1 MGYHRRPTYLS
12 LARYHHH
19 KILST
24 SQPIEHPARMSSQ
37 TPSSQH
43 TRLKDFSVESQ
54 RKAFIAEQES
64 ERAAAE
70 NRRTSRR
77 ITKATSRNG
86 VDPIQMSGM
95 MSRLDDDDSIGSCSI
110 GSEES
115 FYLGIERADYTS
127 PDNLEMYG
135 ESQDFV
141 AKEDRLGIGRVKIWE
156 DKSHD
161 VVFHEEGSSLYTYM
175 TGGKDEKYASCTSK
189 KDVLV
194 ALPLVVDGI
203 NYKRGLNGEM
213 DHSQVYQQ
221 DAAEGKMFINKM
233 LEGSSAAGDDTV
245 ADVVNQPA
253 STPARV
259 QSNTPFTTPRTDAK
273 TRGGHYPTI
282 SPMTLF
288 SPYIGQTSNGEDNTI
303 RQLRER
309 EIRKDAT
316 NEAKHQYDEKI
327 DKLQELLLTCTSSE
341 NNFSVS
347 ELKKQMNDIIKSGS

>member
-1 MGYHRRPTYLS
+1 
-12 LARYHHH
+12 
-19 KILST
+19 
-24 SQPIEHPARMSSQ
+24 MSSQ

-54 RKAFIAEQES
+54 RRAFIAEQEN

-70 NRRTSRR
+70 SRRTSRR

-95 MSRLDDDDSIGSCSI
+95 MSRLDDDDSVGSCSI

-115 FYLGIERADYTS
+115 FYVGIERADYTS

-135 ESQDFV
+135 ESQDYV

-161 VVFHEEGSSLYTYM
+161 VIFHEEGSSLYTFM
-175 TGGKDEKYASCTSK
+175 TGGKDEKHASSTSK

-194 ALPLVVDGI
+194 AMPLVVDGI
-203 NYKRGLNGEM
+203 NYRQGLNGEM

-221 DAAEGKMFINKM
+221 NAAEGKMFINKM

-245 ADVVNQPA
+245 AEVVNQPTT
-253 STPARV
+253 TPARG
-259 QSNTPFTTPRTDAK
+259 QSKAPFTTPRTGAK
-273 TRGGHYPTI
+273 TRGHYPTI

-288 SPYIGQTSNGEDNTI
+288 SPYIGETSAGEDNTI

-316 NEAKHQYDEKI
+316 NEAMQQYALKI
-327 DKLQELLLTCTSSE
+327 DKLQELLNTTCTSE
-341 NNFSVS
+341 NTFSVS
-347 ELKKQMNDIIKSGS
+347 ELKKQMDDIIKSGS